1 MPLDIPLPT
10 EAPEDDPD
18 QYVPLLLSAIEGFLL
33 AQDVWEPSDYPLAR
47 QYMNDLM
54 SYIVDLFA
62 GVIVRLPI
70 GWMSEYPSSTVP
82 AKFLLCDGQA
92 VSRSTYAALFDVIG
106 TVFGSGDGSTTFNVP
121 DMRAR
126 SPMGVDG
133 SLIPALGSEQGAA
146 AVSLSISN
154 LPTHD
159 HDYADPGHSHRVPKQ
174 SGTVNAAV
182 NTVSFATRTEGL
194 TSPLIMSST
203 EPTGITF
210 HAQGSNAPHANLH
223 PVLGLNFMIYA
234 GV

>member
-62 GVIVRLPI
+62 GVIVRLPV

-133 SLIPALGSEQGAA
+133 SLVAALGSQVGAS

-154 LPTHD
+154 LPSHD
-159 HDYADPGHSHRVPKQ
+159 HDYADPGHTH
-174 SGTVNAAV
+174 
-182 NTVSFATRTEGL
+182 GL
-194 TSPLIMSST
+194 TSPFTSIIAARPSGGGAAVAGTTLAGGAAIASNT
-203 EPTGITF
+203 TGITF

-223 PVLGLNFMIYA
+223 PVLGINFMIYA